1 MIRKRHSSL
10 LILFVIISIL
20 ATGCVENN
28 LNSQIESKSEKGSIS
43 SESITDKKTEENGK
57 PDPYL
62 RIRDNNIIV
71 VYRYSEGALRGANV
85 SAIIDNKGASGNIEV
100 VLKVKN
106 NETDKQNFYLESGKE
121 KEISFFMPLTE
132 YGQITATISIPGTTR
147 SLDYMVNFPSP
158 TPYIPPTPVTINKP
172 YIPANQP
179 NIPTGIPGR

>member
-1 MIRKRHSSL
+1 MIRKRYSAI

-20 ATGCVENN
+20 ITGCVD
-28 LNSQIESKSEKGSIS
+28 SQIESKSEKGFIL

-71 VYRYSEGALRGANV
+71 VYRYSEGSLIGANV
-85 SAIIDNKGASGNIEV
+85 SAIVDNKGTSGNIEV

-121 KEISFFMPLTE
+121 KEIAFFVPLTE
-132 YGQITATISIPGTTR
+132 YGQITATIFIPGTTR
-147 SLDYMVNFPSP
+147 SLDYRVNFPSP

-172 YIPANQP
+172 YVPANQP
-179 NIPTGIPGR
+179 NIPTRIPGR